1 MSFSDTDFFLQ
12 QREAE
17 RGWMQ
22 PVALALLFHLVTF
35 ALTYG
40 LPQIF
45 DRKPILDEVV
55 TVNLV
60 SMPDTAPPAPAPPA
74 EAPPVEQAP
83 PPEPPPPAKLE
94 PVTPKVAVPPPVPQ
108 EAVEAPAPVK
118 PVSLQPLKKKV
129 QKADPAK
136 LAQEQERRQQEL
148 ERQKALAA
156 ARAAEERARLEAE
169 RARSAL
175 AEMIRQRGVQQTA
188 SAARR
193 SSGGREVQS
202 IVLQQYLI
210 ALQDRVQ
217 QFWILP
223 DMRQWDPA
231 LETVVVLTIRP
242 DGTVAETL
250 VEKKSTDPFF
260 DQFVMKTVQ
269 NASPLPRFPK
279 LMKESSIEVG
289 LRFRPGGVV
298 TM

>member
-12 QREAE
+12 QREAD

-22 PVALALLFHLVTF
+22 PVTLALLFHFVTF
-35 ALTYG
+35 ALTLG

-60 SMPDTAPPAPAPPA
+60 SMPETASTAAPPA

-108 EAVEAPAPVK
+108 ETVEAPAPVK

-136 LAQEQERRQQEL
+136 LAEEQVRRQQEV

-156 ARAAEERARLEAE
+156 ARAEEERARLEAE

-175 AEMIRQRGVQQTA
+175 AEVIRQRGVQQSA
-188 SAARR
+188 STARR
-193 SSGGREVQS
+193 SSGGKEVQS

-269 NASPLPRFPK
+269 NASPLPPFPK